1 MEMIFAK
8 PRMAVVDLITCTDR
22 SKPQGKHVEMCRHT
36 EVWAGRVGT
45 LRALFRRERGEPL
58 PLLSRRFKK
67 GTRSGRLVYRLETDV
82 AKRHKRRGGIEHPPR
97 VRAPKETKIRKRRG
111 YF

>member
-36 EVWAGRVGT
+36 DECVRQSGHAPSSVSQRKGGNPSPCSAGDSKK
-45 LRALFRRERGEPL
+45 EPVL
-58 PLLSRRFKK
+58 
-67 GTRSGRLVYRLETDV
+67 
-82 AKRHKRRGGIEHPPR
+82 A
-97 VRAPKETKIRKRRG
+97 A
-111 YF
+111 